1 MNTQTGTPETPDAS
15 LLETRNEILSASD
28 KLTSMFELKRILA
41 PTDFSDRA
49 EKAVCYAVSFAKQF
63 GATLYLL
70 HVVPVIPMGGEFGA
84 MEYPM
89 PLVEMNEASERQ
101 LASFK
106 ERIVGNQVRCELL
119 VRTGHVM
126 SEIVSAASELN
137 IDLLVIA
144 THGFTGLKHVLL
156 GSTAENVIRHAPCPV
171 LTVREREHDFLKTAN
186 A

>member
-1 MNTQTGTPETPDAS
+1 MNLFA
-15 LLETRNEILSASD
+15 I
-28 KLTSMFELKRILA
+28 KRILA

-49 EKAVCYAVSFAKQF
+49 EKAVRYAMAFAKQF
-63 GATLYLL
+63 GATLCLL
-70 HVVPVIPMGGEFGA
+70 HVVPVTPMGGEFGA

-89 PLVEMNEASERQ
+89 PLGDMNEASERQ
-101 LASFK
+101 LAAFK
-106 ERIVGNQVRCELL
+106 AKIVRNEVPCELL

-126 SEIVSAASELN
+126 SEIVGAAAELQ

-171 LTVREREHDFLKTAN
+171 LTVRELEHDFVDRKSTRLNSSHIQKSRMPSSA
-186 A
+186 